1 MSDDANR
8 FSMPFDEDP
17 LYGGS
22 SVQTRPPADGA
33 TPPPPH
39 LSLVPPSI
47 PEVRTPSEPLPP
59 LETLPPLPSFEA
71 PPLPEAAPPKAA
83 FAPAPEP
90 EDGGFSAIDLRD
102 RVAIMLLFNQ
112 LVEVEQIESAWH
124 VWKQQEAEGKSEALW
139 RVIAREPGV
148 NAEVVYR
155 EAATIYAFKEANFIE
170 DEAVEFVTRIEEWY
184 TKEQWHRMQDLT
196 VMPIELLGKGADATM
211 VFATYDP
218 TSPDV
223 PGLVKTIG
231 NGRYEL
237 QYANRAAIEEALA
250 KAFPQRNEFLERIE
264 DGSDMAFD
272 LGTSFQEEEEKLL
285 DEDALEAEISRS
297 SLLNLFEAT
306 LVEGVRRGT
315 SDIHIIPNPNKQIEI
330 HFRVDGE
337 LQLWH
342 REERIHPE
350 SFIAVVKD
358 NSLNVDRFERDM
370 ARDGFIQRKIDGTLI
385 RFRVSII
392 PVASAAQDIKAES
405 IVLRILDDRKV
416 VTDLRKL
423 GLLDVALERFED
435 AIRQPHG
442 MVILTGP
449 TGSGKSTTLFA
460 SLYQV
465 ISPKKNVLTVED
477 PVEYLIPGVRQI
489 KLSHK
494 LSLEQA
500 IRAILRHD
508 PDIVMVGEMRDR
520 PTAELAIKLANTGHL
535 TFSTLHTNDAPSAVS
550 RLYKMGVE
558 PFLIAYAINLVVAQR
573 LIRKLCTECKVV
585 DDDPDR
591 VLLKKMGFTEE
602 EAETTTFYKAG
613 HRPSCPKCKGIGY
626 KGRRAITETMRFSRE
641 IRHLIVESETKIDED
656 AIRDAALRDG
666 MLTLNDSAKEI
677 VKLGDTSVEEMLRV
691 TAGGH

>member
-8 FSMPFDEDP
+8 FAMPFDEDP

-22 SVQTRPPADGA
+22 SVQTRPQGDGA

-39 LSLVPPSI
+39 LSLVPPPI

-71 PPLPEAAPPKAA
+71 PKLPEAAPPKAA
-83 FAPAPEP
+83 FAPDPEP

-124 VWKQQEAEGKSEALW
+124 LRKQLEAEGKSEALW

-148 NAEVVYR
+148 NAEMVYR

-170 DEAVEFVTRIEEWY
+170 DEAVAFVKRIEEWY
-184 TKEQWHRMQDLT
+184 TKEQWHRMQDLA

-223 PGLVKTIG
+223 PGFVKTIG

-237 QYANRAAIEEALA
+237 QYANRSAIEDAMT

-264 DGSDMAFD
+264 DGNDMAFD

-315 SDIHIIPNPNKQIEI
+315 SDIHIIPNANKQIEI

-350 SFIAVVKD
+350 SF
-358 NSLNVDRFERDM
+358 
-370 ARDGFIQRKIDGTLI
+370 
-385 RFRVSII
+385 
-392 PVASAAQDIKAES
+392 
-405 IVLRILDDRKV
+405 
-416 VTDLRKL
+416 
-423 GLLDVALERFED
+423 
-435 AIRQPHG
+435 
-442 MVILTGP
+442 
-449 TGSGKSTTLFA
+449 
-460 SLYQV
+460 
-465 ISPKKNVLTVED
+465 
-477 PVEYLIPGVRQI
+477 
-489 KLSHK
+489 
-494 LSLEQA
+494 LSLIHISE
-500 IRAILRHD
+500 
-508 PDIVMVGEMRDR
+508 PTR
-520 PTAELAIKLANTGHL
+520 P
-535 TFSTLHTNDAPSAVS
+535 
-550 RLYKMGVE
+550 Y
-558 PFLIAYAINLVVAQR
+558 
-573 LIRKLCTECKVV
+573 
-585 DDDPDR
+585 
-591 VLLKKMGFTEE
+591 
-602 EAETTTFYKAG
+602 
-613 HRPSCPKCKGIGY
+613 
-626 KGRRAITETMRFSRE
+626 
-641 IRHLIVESETKIDED
+641 
-656 AIRDAALRDG
+656 
-666 MLTLNDSAKEI
+666 
-677 VKLGDTSVEEMLRV
+677 
-691 TAGGH
+691 